1 MKTVKEVIDIL
12 SALNQDDKI
21 WAIWVDKEEIAQ
33 VITDFEYDD
42 ENGNLLEVTPK
53 EITNDFLEEVMGS
66 VDNAEYVW
74 DRFADELRDVTRDK
88 WEELHNKITE
98 AKEEANKT
106 ELEANKRVL
115 IFDRKDHQIIF
126 QSDPKPISEIQPKIE
141 TKPIK
146 SDEEKPKR
154 GRKKICRG

>member
-33 VITDFEYDD
+33 VITDFEYED

-53 EITNDFLEEVMGS
+53 EITNDFLEDVMGV
-66 VDNAEYVW
+66 VDSAEYVW

-98 AKEEANKT
+98 AKEDTDLWDKE
-106 ELEANKRVL
+106 
-115 IFDRKDHQIIF
+115 
-126 QSDPKPISEIQPKIE
+126 
-141 TKPIK
+141 
-146 SDEEKPKR
+146 
-154 GRKKICRG
+154 